1 MNLVKMYRK
10 FIVLIGFALSIG
22 VAHAQSFRWSAALED
37 SVAADGF
44 YNIVLRPE
52 IGAKLQDSYSDIR
65 ILNEKNEEIPFIQ
78 KREEPNFSN
87 TRFKEYPIVSN
98 KIINQ
103 CCTKLTIEN
112 VGQKAINNIC
122 FVLKNSDA
130 VKVNQISGSD
140 DGVTWFA
147 VKQFD
152 VFYDNYSETDTKV
165 LTYVHFPLTDYLYY
179 SFDITDRGYW
189 DEKNWAHWENSSRWS
204 YPVNV
209 LKVGFYETF
218 LEEGKY
224 TPVPAPIF
232 EQQNNPE
239 EKKTYI
245 KVSFND
251 KYSVNRIRFNF
262 SGPRY
267 YKRTITLAT
276 KVVGKKKRADRYD
289 PIATLEVNSFSLNE
303 FDFDFFREKEFYI
316 LIENDDNRP
325 LQLEG
330 IETWQLTR
338 YMKTYLEKGHQYR
351 LVYSDSVSTAP
362 VYDLNYFVDSIPKVL
377 PTLFVLESKRIESPV
392 VAAAEEQISWYENKV
407 FVWGAIIALIAL
419 LSFMS
424 WKMLGEMKGS
434 GQ

>member
-1 MNLVKMYRK
+1 MYK
-10 FIVLIGFALSIG
+10 KIIALLGVVLFIGTIQ
-22 VAHAQSFRWSAALED
+22 AQTFHWSAAIED
-37 SVAADGF
+37 SVVADGF
-44 YNIVLRPE
+44 YNIILRPE
-52 IGAKLQDSYSDIR
+52 IGAKLQNSYSDIR
-65 ILNEKNEEIPFIQ
+65 ILNEKNEEVPFIQ
-78 KREEPNFSN
+78 KSEEPNFST

-112 VGQKAINNIC
+112 VGKKAINNIC

-152 VFYDNYSETDTKV
+152 VFYNNYSETDTKV

-189 DEKNWAHWENSSRWS
+189 DEKNWAHWENNGRWN

-218 LEEGKY
+218 LKEGKY
-224 TPVPAPIF
+224 KSVPAPVF
-232 EQQNNPE
+232 QQVDSID
-239 EKKTYI
+239 KKTYI
-245 KVSFND
+245 KVSFKD
-251 KYSVNRIRFNF
+251 LYGVNRIRFNF

-267 YKRTITLAT
+267 YKRQITLAT
-276 KVVGKKKRADRYD
+276 KVAGKKKQADSYY
-289 PIATLEVNSFSLNE
+289 PITTLEVNSYSLNE
-303 FDFDFFREKEFYI
+303 FDFDFFREKEFYV

-351 LVYSDSVSTAP
+351 LVYGDSVSIAP

-377 PTLFVLESKRIESPV
+377 PTLWVLDSKVID
-392 VAAAEEQISWYENKV
+392 AQAAEVHEVSWYEDKL
-407 FVWGAIIALIAL
+407 FVWLAIIALIAL

-424 WKMLGEMKGS
+424 WKMLGEMKQGS
-434 GQ
+434 K

>member
-1 MNLVKMYRK
+1 MYKR
-10 FIVLIGFALSIG
+10 IIALLCFALCAS
-22 VAHAQSFRWSAALED
+22 AAQAQSFRWSAALED
-37 SVAADGF
+37 SVIADGF

-52 IGAKLQDSYSDIR
+52 IGAKLQDNYSDIR
-65 ILNEKNEEIPFIQ
+65 ILNEKNEEIPFVH
-78 KREEPNFSN
+78 KSEEPYFSS
-87 TRFKEYPIVSN
+87 TLFKEYPIVSN
-98 KIINQ
+98 KIING

-112 VGQKAINNIC
+112 TGKKAINNIC

-130 VKVNQISGSD
+130 VKVNRISGSD
-140 DGVTWFA
+140 DGITWYA

-152 VFYDNYSETDTKV
+152 VFYNNYSETDTKV

-189 DEKNWAHWENSSRWS
+189 NEKSWIHWENSSRWN

-218 LEEGKY
+218 LKEGKY
-224 TPVPAPIF
+224 KSVPAPTF
-232 EQQNNPE
+232 EQQTKAE
-239 EKKTYI
+239 EKRTYI
-245 KVSFND
+245 KVSFAD
-251 KYSVNRIRFNF
+251 QYLINRIRFNF

-267 YKRTITLAT
+267 YKREITLAT
-276 KVVGKKKRADRYD
+276 KVSGKKKQGDMYI
-289 PIATLEVNSFSLNE
+289 PITTLEVNSYSLNE
-303 FDFDFFREKEFYI
+303 FDFSFFREKEFYI

-325 LQLEG
+325 LELKG

-338 YMKTYLEKGHQYR
+338 YLKTYLEKGHQYR
-351 LVYSDSVSTAP
+351 LAYSDSASVAP

-377 PTLFVLESKRIESPV
+377 PTLLVLDSKKIDKPAIV
-392 VAAAEEQISWYENKV
+392 VAEESISWYENKL
-407 FVWGAIIALIAL
+407 FVWLAIAALIAL

-424 WKMLGEMKGS
+424 WKMLGEMKKDS